1 MCRFESD
8 LRYRQRSPQESK
20 TSSVIKLMKTSRSL
34 PILIFA
40 LALLGCVVWAVERGE
55 EGGRPTQFGVKD
67 GSVPEDP
74 RDTRRGQ
81 EEGYPTWPVSKELPN
96 DTFTFARVRYNSM
109 SHGGR
114 GWGRGNRKWS
124 TDYPDSDMNMSY
136 RLQQLT
142 SLQVNPNGAIVDID
156 AEQIRHFPFLYMI
169 EVGDIDITDDE
180 AKTLREYMLNGGF
193 IMVDDFW
200 GTREW
205 DNFEV
210 ALKQIFPDRKMEEIP
225 LEHEIFHMVFPIKV
239 KPQIP
244 HIRFAEY
251 VINQGITYEF
261 DKPGSEHVHYRGYFD
276 DKRRLMMVICWNT
289 DTGEGWEQEG
299 SDPWYFK
306 EFSEKYAYPL
316 GINIIFYALT
326 H

>member
-1 MCRFESD
+1 MKPSRTVWFSLAAMLLAVCFICAAE
-8 LRYRQRSPQESK
+8 EEK
-20 TSSVIKLMKTSRSL
+20 T
-34 PILIFA
+34 
-40 LALLGCVVWAVERGE
+40 
-55 EGGRPTQFGVKD
+55 GGKPTPFGIKD
-67 GSVPEDP
+67 GSMPEDP
-74 RDTRRGQ
+74 RDYRRG
-81 EEGYPTWPVSKELPN
+81 GHGNDYPTWPVNRELP
-96 DTFTFARVRYNSM
+96 DDVFTFARVRYNS
-109 SHGGR
+109 SYGGR
-114 GWGRGNRKWS
+114 GGWGRGSRKWA

-142 SLQVNPNGAIVDID
+142 SLQVNPNGAVVDID
-156 AEQIRHFPFLYMI
+156 PGQLRHYPFLYMI
-169 EVGDIDITDDE
+169 EVGDISLSDE
-180 AKTLREYMLNGGF
+180 EAGTMRNYMLNGGF

-200 GTREW
+200 GAREW

-210 ALKQIFPDRKMEEIP
+210 ALKQIWPDRKIEEIP
-225 LEHEIFHMVFPIKV
+225 LDHEIFHMVFPLKV

-261 DKPGSEHVHYRGYFD
+261 DKPGSEHVHYRGVFD
-276 DKRRLMMVICWNT
+276 DKRRLMMIICWNT

-299 SDPWYFK
+299 TDPWYFR

>member
-1 MCRFESD
+1 MK
-8 LRYRQRSPQESK
+8 RSAQESV
-20 TSSVIKLMKTSRSL
+20 TSHVIRLMRKPRSAPVL
-34 PILIFA
+34 LIA
-40 LALLGCVVWAVERGE
+40 LALLGCVVWAVEQDTQ
-55 EGGRPTQFGVKD
+55 GGRPTQFGVKD

-96 DTFTFARVRYNSM
+96 DTFTFARLRYNSM
-109 SHGGR
+109 SRGGR
-114 GWGRGNRKWS
+114 GWGRSNRKWA

-142 SLQVNPNGAIVDID
+142 SLQVNPNGAVVDIHP
-156 AEQIRHFPFLYMI
+156 EQIRHFPFLYMI
-169 EVGDIDITDDE
+169 EVGDIDLTDEE

-210 ALKQIFPDRKMEEIP
+210 ALKQIWPDRKIEEIP
-225 LEHEIFHMVFPIKV
+225 LEHEIFHMVFPLKV

-299 SDPWYFK
+299 TDPWYFK

-316 GINIIFYALT
+316 GINIIFYSLT

>member
-1 MCRFESD
+1 MNHSRTVKVGLAAS
-8 LRYRQRSPQESK
+8 
-20 TSSVIKLMKTSRSL
+20 LMS
-34 PILIFA
+34 A
-40 LALLGCVVWAVERGE
+40 LCFIGAADDVT
-55 EGGRPTQFGVKD
+55 EGGKPTNFGVTD
-67 GSVPEDP
+67 GSVPDDP
-74 RDTRRGQ
+74 RDFRRG
-81 EEGYPTWPVSKELPN
+81 GYGNDYPTWPVSKELPN
-96 DTFTFARVRYNSM
+96 DVFTFARIRYNSM
-109 SHGGR
+109 SYGGR

-142 SLQVNPNGAIVDID
+142 SVQVNPNGAVVDID
-156 AEQIRHFPFLYMI
+156 PEQVRHYPFLYMI

-180 AKTLREYMLNGGF
+180 AKTLRDYMLNGGF

-205 DNFEV
+205 ENFEV
-210 ALKQIFPDRKMEEIP
+210 ALKQIWPDRKIEEIP
-225 LEHEIFHMVFPIKV
+225 LEHEIFHMVFPLKV

-244 HIRFAEY
+244 HIRFAQY

-261 DKPGSEHVHYRGYFD
+261 DKPGSEQVHYRGVFD

-299 SDPWYFK
+299 TDPWYFR

>member
-1 MCRFESD
+1 MNHSRTVKVGLAAS
-8 LRYRQRSPQESK
+8 
-20 TSSVIKLMKTSRSL
+20 LM
-34 PILIFA
+34 A
-40 LALLGCVVWAVERGE
+40 LCFIAAADDAAT
-55 EGGRPTQFGVKD
+55 GGKPTNFGVND
-67 GSVPEDP
+67 GSVPDDP
-74 RDTRRGQ
+74 RELNRRGY
-81 EEGYPTWPVSKELPN
+81 GNDYPTWSVGKELPN
-96 DTFTFARVRYNSM
+96 DVFTFARIRYNSM
-109 SHGGR
+109 SYGGR

-142 SLQVNPNGAIVDID
+142 SLQVNPNGAVVDID
-156 AEQIRHFPFLYMI
+156 PEQLRHYPFLYMI

-205 DNFEV
+205 ENFEV
-210 ALKQIFPDRKMEEIP
+210 ALKQVWPDRKIEEIP
-225 LEHEIFHMVFPIKV
+225 LEHEIFHMVFPLKV

-244 HIRFAEY
+244 HIRYAEY

-261 DKPGSEHVHYRGYFD
+261 DKPGSEQVHYRGVFD

-299 SDPWYFK
+299 TDPWYFR

>member
-1 MCRFESD
+1 MNHSRTVKVGLAAF
-8 LRYRQRSPQESK
+8 
-20 TSSVIKLMKTSRSL
+20 LMT
-34 PILIFA
+34 A
-40 LALLGCVVWAVERGE
+40 LCFIGAADDVPT
-55 EGGRPTQFGVKD
+55 GGKSTNFGVSD

-74 RDTRRGQ
+74 REFSRRGYAND
-81 EEGYPTWPVSKELPN
+81 YPTWPVSKELPN
-96 DTFTFARVRYNSM
+96 DIFTFARIRYNSM
-109 SHGGR
+109 SYGGR

-156 AEQIRHFPFLYMI
+156 PEQVRHYPFLYMI

-205 DNFEV
+205 NNFEV
-210 ALKQIFPDRKMEEIP
+210 ALKQMWPDRKIEEIP
-225 LEHEIFHMVFPIKV
+225 LDHEIFHMVFPLKV

-261 DKPGSEHVHYRGYFD
+261 DKPGSEQVHYRGVFD

-299 SDPWYFK
+299 TDPWYFR

>member
-1 MCRFESD
+1 MK
-8 LRYRQRSPQESK
+8 RSAQESV
-20 TSSVIKLMKTSRSL
+20 TSHVIRLMRKPRATPVL
-34 PILIFA
+34 LLT
-40 LALLGCVVWAVERGE
+40 LALLGCVVWAVEQGR

-96 DTFTFARVRYNSM
+96 DTFTFARIRYNSM

-156 AEQIRHFPFLYMI
+156 PEQFRHFPFLYMI

-180 AKTLREYMLNGGF
+180 AKTMREYMLNGGF

-299 SDPWYFK
+299 SDPWYFR

>member
-1 MCRFESD
+1 MRKPRATPV
-8 LRYRQRSPQESK
+8 LLL
-20 TSSVIKLMKTSRSL
+20 T
-34 PILIFA
+34 
-40 LALLGCVVWAVERGE
+40 LALLGCVVWAVEQGR

-81 EEGYPTWPVSKELPN
+81 EEGYPTWPVNKELPN
-96 DTFTFARVRYNSM
+96 DTFTFARIRYNSM

-156 AEQIRHFPFLYMI
+156 PEQFRHFPFLYMI

-180 AKTLREYMLNGGF
+180 AKTMREYMLNGGF

-210 ALKQIFPDRKMEEIP
+210 ALKQIFPDRKLEEIP

-261 DKPGSEHVHYRGYFD
+261 DKPGSEHVHYRG
-276 DKRRLMMVICWNT
+276 
-289 DTGEGWEQEG
+289 
-299 SDPWYFK
+299 SDPWYFR

>member
-1 MCRFESD
+1 MNV
-8 LRYRQRSPQESK
+8 SK
-20 TSSVIKLMKTSRSL
+20 ATPTI
-34 PILIFA
+34 IAI
-40 LALLGCVVWAVERGE
+40 LALIGCLVWAADDDNT
-55 EGGRPTQFGVKD
+55 GGKPTNFGVKD
-67 GSVPEDP
+67 GSVPENP
-74 RDTRRGQ
+74 RDYPRRGGY
-81 EEGYPTWPVSKELPN
+81 ESEYPTWPVSKALPN
-96 DTFTFARVRYNSM
+96 DVFTFARVRYNSRGW
-109 SHGGR
+109 GGR
-114 GWGRGNRKWS
+114 GRGNRKWS

-142 SLQVNPNGAIVDID
+142 SLQVNPNGAIVDIVPD
-156 AEQIRHFPFLYMI
+156 QIRHFPFLYMI

-180 AKTLREYMLNGGF
+180 AKTLRDYMLNGGF
-193 IMVDDFW
+193 VMVDDFW

-205 DNFEV
+205 ENFEV
-210 ALKQIFPDRKMEEIP
+210 ALKQIWPDRKIEEIP
-225 LEHEIFHMVFPIKV
+225 LEHEIFHMVFPLKV

-261 DKPGSEHVHYRGYFD
+261 DKPGSEHVHYRGVFD

>member
-1 MCRFESD
+1 MNHSRTVKVGLAAS
-8 LRYRQRSPQESK
+8 
-20 TSSVIKLMKTSRSL
+20 LMT
-34 PILIFA
+34 A
-40 LALLGCVVWAVERGE
+40 LCFIGAADDVPA
-55 EGGRPTQFGVKD
+55 GGKPTNFGVND
-67 GSVPEDP
+67 GSMPEDP
-74 RDTRRGQ
+74 REYRRG
-81 EEGYPTWPVSKELPN
+81 GYGNDYPTWPVSKDLPN
-96 DTFTFARVRYNSM
+96 DVFTFARIRYNSM
-109 SHGGR
+109 SYGGR

-142 SLQVNPNGAIVDID
+142 SLQVNPNGAVVDID
-156 AEQIRHFPFLYMI
+156 PEQVRHYPFLYMI

-180 AKTLREYMLNGGF
+180 AKTLRDYMLNGGF

-210 ALKQIFPDRKMEEIP
+210 ALKQIWPDRKIEEIP
-225 LEHEIFHMVFPIKV
+225 LEHEIFHMVFPLKV

-261 DKPGSEHVHYRGYFD
+261 DKPGSEHVHYRGVFD

-299 SDPWYFK
+299 TDPWYFR

>member
-1 MCRFESD
+1 MK
-8 LRYRQRSPQESK
+8 SPRAAS
-20 TSSVIKLMKTSRSL
+20 
-34 PILIFA
+34 ILIIT
-40 LALLGCVVWAVERGE
+40 LALLGCVAWAVEQGR

-81 EEGYPTWPVSKELPN
+81 EEGYPTWSVSKDLPN
-96 DTFTFARVRYNSM
+96 DTFTFARIRYNSM
-109 SHGGR
+109 SQGGR

-156 AEQIRHFPFLYMI
+156 PEQFRHFPFLYMI

-180 AKTLREYMLNGGF
+180 AKTMREYMLNGGF

-261 DKPGSEHVHYRGYFD
+261 DKEGSEHVHYRGYFD

-299 SDPWYFK
+299 SDPWYFR

>member
-1 MCRFESD
+1 MRKPRATPV
-8 LRYRQRSPQESK
+8 LLL
-20 TSSVIKLMKTSRSL
+20 T
-34 PILIFA
+34 
-40 LALLGCVVWAVERGE
+40 LALLGCVVWAVEQGR

-81 EEGYPTWPVSKELPN
+81 EEGYPTWPVNKELPN
-96 DTFTFARVRYNSM
+96 DTFTFARIRYNSM

-156 AEQIRHFPFLYMI
+156 PEQFRHFPFLYMI

-180 AKTLREYMLNGGF
+180 AKTMREYMLNGGF

-210 ALKQIFPDRKMEEIP
+210 ALKQIFPNRKMEEIP
-225 LEHEIFHMVFPIKV
+225 LDHEIFHMVFPIKV

-244 HIRFAEY
+244 HIRYAEY
-251 VINQGITYEF
+251 VIQQGITHEF
-261 DKPGSEHVHYRGYFD
+261 DKPGSEHVHYRGVFD
-276 DKRRLMMVICWNT
+276 DKRRLMMIICWNT

-299 SDPWYFK
+299 TDPWYFR

>member
-1 MCRFESD
+1 MRKPRATPV
-8 LRYRQRSPQESK
+8 L
-20 TSSVIKLMKTSRSL
+20 LL
-34 PILIFA
+34 A
-40 LALLGCVVWAVERGE
+40 LALLGCVVWAVEQGREGQ
-55 EGGRPTQFGVKD
+55 GGRPTQFGVKD

-96 DTFTFARVRYNSM
+96 DTFTFARIRYNSM

-156 AEQIRHFPFLYMI
+156 PEQFRHFPFLYMI

-180 AKTLREYMLNGGF
+180 AKTMREYMLNGGF

-210 ALKQIFPDRKMEEIP
+210 ALKQIFPDRKLEEIP

-299 SDPWYFK
+299 SDPWYFR

>member
-1 MCRFESD
+1 MR
-8 LRYRQRSPQESK
+8 K
-20 TSSVIKLMKTSRSL
+20 TRATPVLLLT
-34 PILIFA
+34 
-40 LALLGCVVWAVERGE
+40 LALLGCVVWAVEQGREGQ
-55 EGGRPTQFGVKD
+55 GGRPTQFGVKD

-96 DTFTFARVRYNSM
+96 DTFTFARIRYNSM

-156 AEQIRHFPFLYMI
+156 PEQFRHFPFLYMI

-180 AKTLREYMLNGGF
+180 AKTMREYMLNGGF

-299 SDPWYFK
+299 SDPWYFR

>member
-1 MCRFESD
+1 M
-8 LRYRQRSPQESK
+8 
-20 TSSVIKLMKTSRSL
+20 TSHVIRLMRKPRATPVL
-34 PILIFA
+34 LLT
-40 LALLGCVVWAVERGE
+40 LALLGCVVWAVEQGK

-74 RDTRRGQ
+74 RNTRRGQ

-96 DTFTFARVRYNSM
+96 DTFTFARIRYNSM

-156 AEQIRHFPFLYMI
+156 PEQFRHFPFLYMI

-180 AKTLREYMLNGGF
+180 AKTIREYMLNGGF

-210 ALKQIFPDRKMEEIP
+210 ALKQIWPDRKMEEIP

-244 HIRFAEY
+244 HIRYAEY
-251 VINQGITYEF
+251 VIKQGITYEF

-299 SDPWYFK
+299 SDPWYFR

>member
-1 MCRFESD
+1 MRKPRATPVLLF
-8 LRYRQRSPQESK
+8 
-20 TSSVIKLMKTSRSL
+20 T
-34 PILIFA
+34 
-40 LALLGCVVWAVERGE
+40 LALLGCVVWAVEQGI

-74 RDTRRGQ
+74 RDTRRGR

-96 DTFTFARVRYNSM
+96 DTFTFARIRYNSM

-156 AEQIRHFPFLYMI
+156 PEQFRHFPFLYMI

-180 AKTLREYMLNGGF
+180 AKTMREYMLNGGF

-251 VINQGITYEF
+251 VINEGITYEF

-299 SDPWYFK
+299 SDPWYFR